1 MSVKPITTTLA
12 LLHGGVFIDT
22 ASDKLAELVK
32 MVDETGKA
40 GTLTISLALKKV
52 RRRAPD
58 RSRQE
63 GPAVWCNFDPQS
75 ASLSFAAVLD
85 EHSPEHAGWRG
96 HQAVYTPRMS
106 IEWMNWKGSNGSQK
120 TMGQVDFAEFIEKN
134 GVGSL
139 KLRVFIQTLGTGVGV
154 GLFYAAA
161 QFAHK
166 VWGIP
171 LPGGS

>member
-1 MSVKPITTTLA
+1 MPNGRLQAFKDSLTDEELQA
-12 LLHGGVFIDT
+12 AGRLLDMDPDMRT
-22 ASDKLAELVK
+22 AW
-32 MVDETGKA
+32 M
-40 GTLTISLALKKV
+40 
-52 RRRAPD
+52 
-58 RSRQE
+58 
-63 GPAVWCNFDPQS
+63 AVQFYR
-75 ASLSFAAVLD
+75 LS
-85 EHSPEHAGWRG
+85 
-96 HQAVYTPRMS
+96 
-106 IEWMNWKGSNGSQK
+106 
-120 TMGQVDFAEFIEKN
+120 EFIEKN